1 MEGDAGGPR
10 LEEDGTLQE
19 APPCQH
25 EDLDSRQQ
33 LFHLPGLVLNGKA
46 GLGLCPLSRGVLL
59 VTTNPG
65 TWAVHSSPLRTAW
78 LTPVKSRKRGKFG
91 EPFHLLPLPTLSTCL
106 AKGATVLLSILF
118 LHYFCV

>member
-19 APPCQH
+19 APPRQH

-33 LFHLPGLVLNGKA
+33 VFHLPGLVLNGKA

-65 TWAVHSSPLRTAW
+65 TWAVHASPLRTAQ
-78 LTPVKSRKRGKFG
+78 LTPVKSRKSGKFG
-91 EPFHLLPLPTLSTCL
+91 EPSHLLPLPTLSTCL
-106 AKGATVLLSILF
+106 AKGATVLLNILF
-118 LHYFCV
+118 LHYLCV